1 LATFLD
7 YSGPEVVTQPETVG
21 SFEPPDLA
29 PEEITEWTAEAQ
41 PYLEMINPELPE
53 IAKPKQVREKPRLS
67 TGEHPVALIAVGSQ
81 WALRCTG
88 CEATSEPRTYKWQA
102 MDDKVECTCVR

>member
-1 LATFLD
+1 M
-7 YSGPEVVTQPETVG
+7 QP
-21 SFEPPDLA
+21 DA
-29 PEEITEWTAEAQ
+29 
-41 PYLEMINPELPE
+41 
-53 IAKPKQVREKPRLS
+53 RLS

-81 WALRCTG
+81 WALQCTG